1 MIVKGVSSWICQ
13 KVLTIVKVMRL
24 TCLIWSSHTRSVQEP
39 AISIYG
45 KIKVLYR
52 FILYPCDRIF
62 GNLLET
68 KRPGSKELN
77 DPTVSLWVGPGL
89 NWLHHHQA
97 KQEEQH
103 LAYEHWQVRNQQVAI
118 KVLFQVHAHLCC
130 FLKSKTDTG
139 CHKDWLLYHFC
150 DCAHPAAAESN
161 MLIAVCVTVSAFF
174 VCSHLPVNKM
184 SDKAAN
190 MFLFCL

>member
-68 KRPGSKELN
+68 KRPGSKELD

-118 KVLFQVHAHLCC
+118 KVFFFRFIHTSAASSKVRLTQVV
-130 FLKSKTDTG
+130 TRID
-139 CHKDWLLYHFC
+139 FC
-150 DCAHPAAAESN
+150 IIS
-161 MLIAVCVTVSAFF
+161 VTVPTLLLLSQI
-174 VCSHLPVNKM
+174 C
-184 SDKAAN
+184 
-190 MFLFCL
+190 

>member
-1 MIVKGVSSWICQ
+1 MITSVWRKIKQPTGVSIQGGLQSVYEYHDCKRLLSWICQ
-13 KVLTIVKVMRL
+13 KVLTIVKALRL

-45 KIKVLYR
+45 IIEVLYG
-52 FILYPCDRIF
+52 FILYPCNRIF

-68 KRPGSKELN
+68 KRPGSKELD
-77 DPTVSLWVGPGL
+77 DPTVPLWVGPGL

-118 KVLFQVHAHLCC
+118 KVFFFRFIHTSAASSKVRLTQVVTRIDFCII
-130 FLKSKTDTG
+130 SETVPT
-139 CHKDWLLYHFC
+139 LLLLSQIC
-150 DCAHPAAAESN
+150 
-161 MLIAVCVTVSAFF
+161 
-174 VCSHLPVNKM
+174 
-184 SDKAAN
+184 
-190 MFLFCL
+190 